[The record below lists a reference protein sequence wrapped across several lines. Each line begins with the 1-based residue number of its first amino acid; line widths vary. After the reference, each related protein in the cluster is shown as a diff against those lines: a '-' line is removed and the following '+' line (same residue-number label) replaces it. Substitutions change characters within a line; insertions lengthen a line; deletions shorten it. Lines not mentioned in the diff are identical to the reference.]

1 MEGQKGLLEPMIEQ
15 LRNHGYRLT
24 PQRMAILNTIVYSHF
39 HPTAEEIYQQ
49 VAADFPMIS
58 LATVY
63 KTLSVLKNLGIVA
76 ELQIDGSSHYDSNLI
91 PHPHLVCVQC
101 HSITDLPPE
110 AMSEMSQEALSATGF
125 RALWYDVK
133 IYGLCAQC
141 QAQGGETSDPLVTP
155 CLSQP
160 QTI

>member
-1 MEGQKGLLEPMIEQ
+1 MENTKGFLEHLVER
-15 LRNHGYRLT
+15 LRTQGYRLT
-24 PQRMAILNTIVYSHF
+24 PQRMAILSAIVYSHV
-39 HPTAEEIYQQ
+39 HPTAEEIHQQ
-49 VAADFPMIS
+49 VTTDFPMIS

-63 KTLSVLKNLGIVA
+63 KTLNVLKNLGIVA
-76 ELQIDGSSHYDSNLI
+76 DLQIDGISHYDSAPT

-110 AMSEMSQEALSATGF
+110 AISQMSQEAMSATGF
-125 RALWYDVK
+125 RAFWHDIK

-141 QAQGGETSDPLVTP
+141 QAQGSETTDPLVTP

-160 QTI
+160 QII